1 MKKRIVIALLA
12 ACSLTVFT
20 VPAVGERIV
29 MAEEKSPEE
38 EGNMY
43 FSSLNAD
50 EVNIKDTS
58 IYTIRLKAK
67 EGWQFD
73 VDVTQM

>member
-20 VPAVGERIV
+20 VPAVGERIL
-29 MAEEKSPEE
+29 MAQEKSHDE

-43 FSSLNAD
+43 LSNLNAD
-50 EVNIKDTS
+50 EVNI
-58 IYTIRLKAK
+58 
-67 EGWQFD
+67 
-73 VDVTQM
+73 

>member
-38 EGNMY
+38 EG
-43 FSSLNAD
+43 LI
-50 EVNIKDTS
+50 VTS
-58 IYTIRLKAK
+58 NYLVA
-67 EGWQFD
+67 ENG
-73 VDVTQM
+73 VTQRVTPFFCVHRLFV

>member
-29 MAEEKSPEE
+29 MAEEKS
-38 EGNMY
+38 
-43 FSSLNAD
+43 LR
-50 EVNIKDTS
+50 K
-58 IYTIRLKAK
+58 K
-67 EGWQFD
+67 EICIFLL
-73 VDVTQM
+73 